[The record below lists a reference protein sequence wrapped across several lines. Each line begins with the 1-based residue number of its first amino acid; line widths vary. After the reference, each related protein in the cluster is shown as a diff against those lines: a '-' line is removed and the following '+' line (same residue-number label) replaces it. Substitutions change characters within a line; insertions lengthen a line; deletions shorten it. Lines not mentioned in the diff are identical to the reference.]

1 VTPSTLPGAVVS
13 GKGPVTLVGGGPLG
27 AEDLR
32 DALALAPAL
41 VAADG
46 GAGACLRAG
55 LEPLAVIG
63 DMDSLA
69 PEAARALA
77 GHLYPVPE
85 QDSTDFDKALS
96 RIDAPLV
103 VGLGFAGGR
112 LDHELAALHALV
124 VRADRPCLVVGPETL
139 VLHCPPALLLPLEV
153 GATVSLFPLLPVRVA
168 STGLRWGTDGLLLS
182 PRGRIGTSNRAT
194 GPVGLRPRARGLL
207 VILPRA
213 TLPLAAE
220 ALLAAPRWPARAR

>member
-1 VTPSTLPGAVVS
+1 MTLPGAVVA

-27 AEDLR
+27 PRDLR
-32 DALALAPAL
+32 DALLLAPAL

-55 LEPLAVIG
+55 LAPLAVIG
-63 DMDSLA
+63 DMDSLP
-69 PEAARALA
+69 PEAARAFASRL
-77 GHLYPVPE
+77 HPVPE

-103 VGLGFAGGR
+103 VALGFAGGR

-139 VLHCPPALLLPLEV
+139 AFHCPPALHLPLAA
-153 GATVSLFPLLPVRVA
+153 GTTVSLFPLLPVRVA
-168 STGLRWGTDGLLLS
+168 STGLRWATDGLVLS

-194 GPVGLRPRARGLL
+194 GPVTLRPRARGLL
-207 VILPRA
+207 VILPRE
-213 TLPLAAE
+213 TLSLAAQ
-220 ALLAAPRWPARAR
+220 ALGAAPRWPARAR